1 VTVIVASLVTGA
13 VAHLAAPDTNRRTVR
28 GKTGQREPRVRGRGN
43 RWTVVGV
50 GAHGGVGLG
59 EGIVPV
65 VPPGGGTKER
75 AR

>member
-1 VTVIVASLVTGA
+1 MFCKPNCCCVTGS
-13 VAHLAAPDTNRRTVR
+13 L
-28 GKTGQREPRVRGRGN
+28 QVRGRGN

-50 GAHGGVGLG
+50 GAHGGVDLG

-75 AR
+75 SVTFYDLS